1 MKHMLKQCQM
11 EFTYI
16 LYSLSKV
23 VQCRIKAESQKSIIK
38 SIINMTCT
46 GKRSNQQFNQVF
58 PGYSLCCLIFCGSI
72 LSAYYP
78 RSMLEA
84 RMLQIE
90 YLQETK
96 HASDTLLRALLFR
109 KFVFIRTRISVR
121 KRPSWKRD
129 KIAS

>member
-1 MKHMLKQCQM
+1 M
-11 EFTYI
+11 TYT
-16 LYSLSKV
+16 S
-23 VQCRIKAESQKSIIK
+23 E
-38 SIINMTCT
+38 
-46 GKRSNQQFNQVF
+46 RSNQQFNQF
-58 PGYSLCCLIFCGSI
+58 FLDYSLCYLTFCGSI

-84 RMLQIE
+84 RTLQIE

-109 KFVFIRTRISVR
+109 KFVFTRTRISVR

>member
-1 MKHMLKQCQM
+1 M
-11 EFTYI
+11 I
-16 LYSLSKV
+16 
-23 VQCRIKAESQKSIIK
+23 
-38 SIINMTCT
+38 CT
-46 GKRSNQQFNQVF
+46 GKCSNQQFNQFF
-58 PGYSLCCLIFCGSI
+58 PGYSLCYLIFCGSI

-84 RMLQIE
+84 RTLQIE

-96 HASDTLLRALLFR
+96 HASDILLRALLFR
-109 KFVFIRTRISVR
+109 FVVKFVFTRTRISVR